1 MTRSAG
7 ARSNGMKTAIL
18 LIASAL
24 LLTAPAAA
32 AAEGAADA
40 KRPFCPKRSL
50 DLRSGERLDAARLVG
65 KTVRRAKAIA
75 ERHECT
81 VRVVRRNGV
90 PLPVTDDY
98 LTNRIN
104 VAVRDGIVKRIV
116 GVF

>member
-1 MTRSAG
+1 
-7 ARSNGMKTAIL
+7 MKTATL

-24 LLTAPAAA
+24 LLTAPGVAS
-32 AAEGAADA
+32 AERAGDA

-50 DLRSGERLDAARLVG
+50 ELRSGERLDAARLVG
-65 KTVRRAKAIA
+65 KTVRRATEIA
-75 ERHECT
+75 ERHGCT

-98 LTNRIN
+98 LTGRIN
-104 VAVRDGIVKRIV
+104 VAVRNGVVKRIV